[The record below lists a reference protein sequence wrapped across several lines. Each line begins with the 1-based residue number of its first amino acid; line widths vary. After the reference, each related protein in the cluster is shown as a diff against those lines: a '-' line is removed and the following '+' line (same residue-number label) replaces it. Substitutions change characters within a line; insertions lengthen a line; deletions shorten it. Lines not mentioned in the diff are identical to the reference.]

1 MVSLLI
7 AVVVMAIVFDY
18 INGFH
23 DAANAIATVVSTG
36 VLPIRTAVFL
46 AGILNFFGAVTG
58 TAVAKTIAT
67 GFASPT
73 IVTQG
78 VVLAALIGASTWNI
92 ITWWYGI
99 PSSSSHALVGGLA
112 GAVVAH
118 AGTEAFKWGALVEKV
133 LLPLVLSPTI
143 GFVMAFIVMV
153 SLMWIA
159 HGRWSRLAV
168 TILMLGLM
176 ALLGS
181 AVMNADALGQAL
193 SKSTLETRIVLAL
206 AVCFLIA
213 VPVLYGA
220 RPNVVQQHSRRLQLL
235 SAGMMAFS
243 HGSNDAQKSMGIITL
258 ALVAFVSA
266 GHAIPGWAP
275 PNTLPIIPKVG
286 NTLVEGEQT
295 IFTGTGKPHTK
306 VKVAVKDKDWCEAK
320 VDDKGEFKCVAKQTG
335 TVENV
340 TVTSDEVPLWVIV
353 TCALA
358 IGLGTAAGGT
368 RIIKTMGT
376 KIIRITPLQGFAAET
391 AGALTILGASHLGIP
406 VSTTHVINAS
416 IMGVGASKRVSAVR
430 WGVATNIL
438 IAWVVTLPF
447 SAGLAWLSMKVLAFF
462 GA

>member
-36 VLPIRTAVFL
+36 VLPIRTAVLL
-46 AGILNFFGAVTG
+46 AGILNFFGAITG

-67 GFASPT
+67 GFADPA

-78 VVLAALIGASTWNI
+78 VVLAALIGASVWNI
-92 ITWWYGI
+92 ITWWFGI

-118 AGTEAFKWGALVEKV
+118 AGLHAFKWAALVQKI
-133 LLPLVLSPTI
+133 LIPLVASPTI
-143 GFVMAFIVMV
+143 GFAVAFFTMV
-153 SLMWIA
+153 ALVWIA
-159 HGRWSRLAV
+159 RGHWKQPVLVVLG
-168 TILMLGLM
+168 TLMLGVLVW
-176 ALLGS
+176 
-181 AVMNADALGQAL
+181 AVWNGAALGASL
-193 SKSTLETRIVLAL
+193 AKSTLETRIVLGLGVA
-206 AVCFLIA
+206 FLIA

-220 RPNVVQQHSRRLQLL
+220 RPSLVHSHSRRLQLL
-235 SAGMMAFS
+235 SAAMMAFG

-258 ALVAFVSA
+258 ALVAFV
-266 GHAIPGWAP
+266 
-275 PNTLPIIPKVG
+275 T
-286 NTLVEGEQT
+286 
-295 IFTGTGKPHTK
+295 TGQ
-306 VKVAVKDKDWCEAK
+306 AVPEWMPAWVMPADADH
-320 VDDKGEFKCVAKQTG
+320 
-335 TVENV
+335 
-340 TVTSDEVPLWVIV
+340 VPTWVIV
-353 TCALA
+353 SCALA
-358 IGLGTAAGGT
+358 IAAGTAAGGT

-376 KIIRITPLQGFAAET
+376 KIIRITPIQGFAAET

-406 VSTTHVINAS
+406 VSTTHVINAA
-416 IMGVGASKRVSAVR
+416 IMGVGASRRVSAVR

-447 SAGLAWLSMKVLAFF
+447 SAGLAWLAMQVLAFF

>member
-7 AVVVMAIVFDY
+7 AVVLMAIVFDY

-46 AGILNFFGAVTG
+46 AGILNFVGAVTG

-67 GFASPT
+67 GFADPA
-73 IVTQG
+73 IVTQA

-92 ITWWYGI
+92 ITWWFGI

-118 AGTEAFKWGALVEKV
+118 AGLGAFKWVALVQKV
-133 LLPLVLSPTI
+133 LVPLVASPTI
-143 GFVMAFIVMV
+143 GFVVAFF
-153 SLMWIA
+153 A
-159 HGRWSRLAV
+159 
-168 TILMLGLM
+168 MLGLVWIARGHWGRPVLL
-176 ALLGS
+176 ALLAIVFGTIGW
-181 AVMNADALGQAL
+181 AVWHGNDLAHALA
-193 SKSTLETRIVLAL
+193 KSTLETRIVIGL
-206 AVCFLIA
+206 AVAFLIA

-220 RPNVVQQHSRRLQLL
+220 RPSLVQSHSRKLQLL

-258 ALVAFVSA
+258 ALIAFITT
-266 GHAIPGWAP
+266 GHA
-275 PNTLPIIPKVG
+275 LPEWMPAWVM
-286 NTLVEGEQT
+286 
-295 IFTGTGKPHTK
+295 P
-306 VKVAVKDKDWCEAK
+306 
-320 VDDKGEFKCVAKQTG
+320 VDADH
-335 TVENV
+335 
-340 TVTSDEVPLWVIV
+340 VPTWVV
-353 TCALA
+353 MSCALA

-391 AGALTILGASHLGIP
+391 AGALTILGASHFGIP

-416 IMGVGASKRVSAVR
+416 IMGVGASRRVSAVR

-447 SAGLAWLSMKVLAFF
+447 SAGLAWVSMKVLAAF